1 MFTNLVSHTNR
12 SFVTT
17 GDVPLGYVTP
27 SFPSLYWPLN
37 NEKFSL
43 SYLYYT
49 SDIWRFTVY
58 WTLIF
63 FAGFYGSAGL
73 IASYSHRK
81 TAGGIWI
88 MFFYL
93 VAGGIQAIA
102 SGTVVGLLYVEAF

>member
-1 MFTNLVSHTNR
+1 M
-12 SFVTT
+12 
-17 GDVPLGYVTP
+17 
-27 SFPSLYWPLN
+27 
-37 NEKFSL
+37 
-43 SYLYYT
+43 
-49 SDIWRFTVY
+49 Y
-58 WTLIF
+58 WTLIL

-102 SGTVVGLLYVEAF
+102 SGTVVGLLIAVIYKAGLFAMSTWVPLSCALMQILFNVSTSYLMAGVII